1 MLLSDQAVIDYIADH
16 AGARR
21 DDIRRHAAPD
31 ASDTTVWR
39 ALRRL
44 VDEGKLE
51 VSGKARATGYT
62 LAGPAVIRAYLQT
75 PYNRRKPVS
84 YNREFLDRYVPDKTF
99 YLTRIDH
106 QSLCMG
112 MGSMVYERVIRH
124 LHIQEFPSPWLHS
137 VHHSN

>member
-51 VSGKARATGYT
+51 VSGKARATG
-62 LAGPAVIRAYLQT
+62 LHARRACRDPGLPANAL
-75 PYNRRKPVS
+75 
-84 YNREFLDRYVPDKTF
+84 
-99 YLTRIDH
+99 
-106 QSLCMG
+106 
-112 MGSMVYERVIRH
+112 
-124 LHIQEFPSPWLHS
+124 
-137 VHHSN
+137 